1 MWSGDRPG
9 RGGWREKLGRPSN
22 FWLNEWVGSNAERRT
37 EAKKQVGEQS
47 VGSVWGVK
55 AEGLQDRQVLWVL
68 GWISE
73 LWGSHLIPMMSQLHS
88 QGLALFPGDSCCS
101 V

>member
-37 EAKKQVGEQS
+37 EAKKQVGGTVSRFSLGCEGGRPTGSAGS
-47 VGSVWGVK
+47 VGPGMDIRAV
-55 AEGLQDRQVLWVL
+55 GLP
-68 GWISE
+68 
-73 LWGSHLIPMMSQLHS
+73 SHSYDEPV
-88 QGLALFPGDSCCS
+88 A
-101 V
+101 

>member
-55 AEGLQDRQVLWVL
+55 AEGLQDWQVLWGPGMDIRAVGL
-68 GWISE
+68 P
-73 LWGSHLIPMMSQLHS
+73 SHSYDEPV
-88 QGLALFPGDSCCS
+88 A
-101 V
+101 